1 MCSPTPLNT
10 DRRRVSRWQVRS
22 WIGTTSSTN
31 PARIVRSY
39 DTGVTLR
46 QLFYRLVSAHIIPN
60 TQNAYKGLSR
70 YTARA
75 RREGWFP
82 DLIDRNR
89 AINRYRTFTSSGQAV
104 DWLRAIY
111 RRPRDENQEWSIY
124 VGVEKSGIVEQLTD
138 WFGDLGIPI
147 VALGGYSSQS
157 YVDEIVKDVERQ
169 DRPAVLIYAGDF
181 DPSGEDIERD
191 FLERADCFEE
201 NHRIAL
207 TPQQII
213 DYQLPPLPGKSTDS
227 RAAAFTARHGQLMQV
242 ELDALDPNDLR
253 ALYERA
259 IGDYWDDDTWQESY
273 DREQRERRQINSGE
287 IVLGLDEAK
296 KVVRAFEGI
305 DLTMHDERDAI
316 RALERQ
322 IEESEEDDDDA

>member
-1 MCSPTPLNT
+1 MAGQKL
-10 DRRRVSRWQVRS
+10 DWDK
-22 WIGTTSSTN
+22 
-31 PARIVRSY
+31 IVPYAASIVNSY

-157 YVDEIVKDVERQ
+157 YVDEIVKDVARQQRPGRVDLRGRLRPER
-169 DRPAVLIYAGDF
+169 RGH
-181 DPSGEDIERD
+181 
-191 FLERADCFEE
+191 RA
-201 NHRIAL
+201 R
-207 TPQQII
+207 
-213 DYQLPPLPGKSTDS
+213 LPGARRLLRREPPHRAHAAADHRLLAAAAARQGVRLARRRVHRTARATHAGRARRPRPERSPHAVPGRDRRLLGRRHLARELHP
-227 RAAAFTARHGQLMQV
+227 RAA
-242 ELDALDPNDLR
+242 
-253 ALYERA
+253 
-259 IGDYWDDDTWQESY
+259 
-273 DREQRERRQINSGE
+273 
-287 IVLGLDEAK
+287 
-296 KVVRAFEGI
+296 
-305 DLTMHDERDAI
+305 
-316 RALERQ
+316 
-322 IEESEEDDDDA
+322 

>member
-1 MCSPTPLNT
+1 MAGGVKL
-10 DRRRVSRWQVRS
+10 DWEAIVEQAA
-22 WIGTTSSTN
+22 G
-31 PARIVRSY
+31 IVRSY

-46 QLFYRLVSAHIIPN
+46 QLFYRLVSLHVIPN

-89 AINRYRTFTSSGQAV
+89 AINRYRTFTSSEQGV

-138 WFGDLGIPI
+138 WFGDLGVPI

-191 FLERADCFEE
+191 FLARADCFEE
-201 NHRIAL
+201 NVRIAL

-213 DYQLPPLPGKSTDS
+213 DYSLPPLPGKSTDS
-227 RAAAFTARHGQLMQV
+227 RAAAFTRKHGQLMQV
-242 ELDALDPNDLR
+242 ELDALDPNDLHG
-253 ALYERA
+253 LYESA
-259 IGDYWDDDTWQESY
+259 IADYWDHDTWQESY
-273 DREQRERRQINSGE
+273 DREQRERKQINSGD
-287 IVLGLDEAK
+287 IVLDLEDAQALRDLI
-296 KVVRAFEGI
+296 VSI
-305 DLTMHDERDAI
+305 DDDAI
-316 RALERQ
+316 TDRRAISALMGQVEA
-322 IEESEEDDDDA
+322 IEEDDDA

>member
-1 MCSPTPLNT
+1 
-10 DRRRVSRWQVRS
+10 
-22 WIGTTSSTN
+22 
-31 PARIVRSY
+31 
-39 DTGVTLR
+39 
-46 QLFYRLVSAHIIPN
+46 
-60 TQNAYKGLSR
+60 
-70 YTARA
+70 
-75 RREGWFP
+75 
-82 DLIDRNR
+82 
-89 AINRYRTFTSSGQAV
+89 
-104 DWLRAIY
+104 
-111 RRPRDENQEWSIY
+111 
-124 VGVEKSGIVEQLTD
+124 
-138 WFGDLGIPI
+138 
-147 VALGGYSSQS
+147 
-157 YVDEIVKDVERQ
+157 VDEIVKDVERQ

>member
-1 MCSPTPLNT
+1 MATKL
-10 DRRRVSRWQVRS
+10 DWD
-22 WIGTTSSTN
+22 
-31 PARIVRSY
+31 AIVPHAASIVNSY

-157 YVDEIVKDVERQ
+157 YVDEIVKDVDRQ
-169 DRPAVLIYAGDF
+169 GRPAVLIYAGDF

-191 FLERADCFEE
+191 FLERANCFEE
-201 NHRIAL
+201 NLRIAL

-213 DYQLPPLPGKSTDS
+213 DYSLPPLPGKSTDS

-253 ALYERA
+253 ALYQRA
-259 IGDYWDDDTWQESY
+259 IGDYWDDDIWQESY
-273 DREQRERRQINSGE
+273 DREQRERKQVNAGDIA
-287 IVLGLDEAK
+287 LDIEDAK
-296 KVVRAFEGI
+296 HVIAAFEGI
-305 DLTMHDERDAI
+305 DLTMHTERDAI
-316 RALERQ
+316 RRLESLVEDFER
-322 IEESEEDDDDA
+322 EPEGDDDDDE